1 MRWFVHANN
10 KDKDI
15 LILGKG
21 KKQGLDNNTL
31 RAETGYSIYFS
42 RLQRKNFLSLH
53 PNERNSFLF
62 VNATKTYHFK
72 VKHFE
77 IKAYP
82 LCLGKISKDF
92 SVDNMKKWIWLN
104 EYIYDFNVD
113 YNATTVGNILDIHKY
128 LMKEHDT
135 K

>member
-31 RAETGYSIYFS
+31 RAETEYSIYFS
-42 RLQRKNFLSLH
+42 RLQRKIFLSLRS
-53 PNERNSFLF
+53 NERNSFLF
-62 VNATKTYHFK
+62 VNATKIYYFK
-72 VKHFE
+72 LKDSE

-82 LCLGKISKDF
+82 LCLGKISKGF
-92 SVDNMKKWIWLN
+92 SVDNMKTWIWLN
-104 EYIYDFNVD
+104 EYIYDFSVD
-113 YNATTVGNILDIHKY
+113 YNAITVGNILDIHKY
-128 LMKEHDT
+128 LMKKHDT